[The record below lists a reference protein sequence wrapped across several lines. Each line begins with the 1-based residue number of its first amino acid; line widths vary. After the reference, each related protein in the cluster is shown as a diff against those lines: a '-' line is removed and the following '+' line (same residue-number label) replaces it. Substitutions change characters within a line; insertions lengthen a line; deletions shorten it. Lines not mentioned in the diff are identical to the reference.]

1 MLDITVLI
9 RKLLATDRAAWEKL
23 WTAYHEFYEGE
34 VSAQV
39 YDTTFARLIDPKR
52 LSQHCLIAEKNGTPV
67 GLAHYIYHTHNWRI
81 DDVCY
86 LQDLFVDPNLRSQG
100 VGRTLI
106 EAVYAAADIN
116 GTPAVYWMTQD
127 FNANARQLYDRIA
140 KLTPFIKYSR

>member
-1 MLDITVLI
+1 M
-9 RKLLATDRAAWEKL
+9 
-23 WTAYHEFYEGE
+23 WTAYLEFYESE

-39 YDTTFARLIDPKR
+39 YDTTFARLFDPKR
-52 LSQHCLIAEKNGTPV
+52 LSQHCLIAEKNGNVV

-106 EAVYAAADIN
+106 EAVYEAADIN

-127 FNANARQLYDRIA
+127 FNKNARQLYDRIA
-140 KLTPFIKYSR
+140 ELTPFVKYSR